1 MKKQIAFALALVA
14 SLMAACSDSDPR
26 PITAPTV
33 NPSPSSATV
42 IRSVYPDT
50 GTPGSAISIFGDNF
64 GASSSENYV
73 RFGSV
78 SADVTYA
85 GVGVLH
91 VLVPQHLPDGDYIIN
106 LDVNG
111 ALTTAPGTFTVMN
124 SPF

>member
-14 SLMAACSDSDPR
+14 SLMTACSDSDPR

-42 IRSVYPDT
+42 IRSVYPDMAA
-50 GTPGSAISIFGDNF
+50 PGSSISIFGENF
-64 GASSSENYV
+64 GPSSSENYV

-85 GVGVLH
+85 GFGVLH

-111 ALTTAPGTFTVMN
+111 ALTTAPGKFTVMN